1 VEKNMGMIS
10 NFTSVQ
16 PVYWNNLLTIIFGRQ
31 LMSFLCREME
41 SHFQP
46 TTSYGGVLG
55 TAMSCQPG
63 VVGDPEKRTDPG
75 LRRHQLSS
83 ERRIPSVVPRPGA
96 VSSPCTATMSRPA
109 GKRHFEPG
117 EVRNAQRVS
126 LNSPGR
132 EPASLGAL
140 VDEETLGTDGAR
152 YVICITAL
160 RSPHTNGS
168 ISAIAGPPY
177 THCCRPMSI
186 NRLCNGYCDQWWRK
200 NDPLL
205 FHSSGGRVVDGV
217 VLQLFS

>member
-1 VEKNMGMIS
+1 M
-10 NFTSVQ
+10 
-16 PVYWNNLLTIIFGRQ
+16 
-31 LMSFLCREME
+31 
-41 SHFQP
+41 
-46 TTSYGGVLG
+46 LG

-75 LRRHQLSS
+75 LRRHQLSG

-96 VSSPCTATMSRPA
+96 VSSPCTATMSRPQRA
-109 GKRHFEPG
+109 SEHFEPG

-160 RSPHTNGS
+160 RSHTRMAQSQRLPGRHIHAVAGPCRS
-168 ISAIAGPPY
+168 IDCATGFQAGAIA
-177 THCCRPMSI
+177 I
-186 NRLCNGYCDQWWRK
+186 NGGVKTIHYCFIQ
-200 NDPLL
+200 
-205 FHSSGGRVVDGV
+205 VADG
-217 VLQLFS
+217 L